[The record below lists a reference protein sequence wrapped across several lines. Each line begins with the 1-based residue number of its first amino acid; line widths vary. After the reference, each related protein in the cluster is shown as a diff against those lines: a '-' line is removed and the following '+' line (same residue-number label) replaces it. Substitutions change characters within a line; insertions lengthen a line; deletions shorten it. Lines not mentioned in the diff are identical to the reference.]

1 MNLAEGLVSMP
12 VVKES
17 NGRVWKY
24 FNFELDE
31 SERPVDRVV
40 CLPAPDGPKW
50 AQTGQDS
57 PRRVKTAPDGFTQSQ
72 TAPEE
77 PQIQEADVV

>member
-17 NGRVWKY
+17 KGRVWKY

-31 SERPVDRVV
+31 SGRPVDHVV
-40 CLPAPDGPKW
+40 CLPAPDGPK
-50 AQTGQDS
+50 
-57 PRRVKTAPDGFTQSQ
+57 
-72 TAPEE
+72 
-77 PQIQEADVV
+77 